1 MEIEFVDYTPT
12 PGEKSLGVATI
23 NYGPILLR
31 FRINA
36 GKDGHGFYPS
46 PLAHKVGDKYV
57 NSFEI
62 DSSRE
67 YTKILEVV
75 RENVQRAMNPSKSAR
90 IPLTENTFDEV
101 PF

>member
-1 MEIEFVDYTPT
+1 MEIEFVDYTLT

-23 NYGPILLR
+23 TYGTLLLR

-46 PLAHKVGDKYV
+46 PLAHKIGDRYV
-57 NSFEI
+57 DSFEI
-62 DSSRE
+62 DSRRE
-67 YTKILEVV
+67 HAKMIDIV
-75 RENVQRAMNPSKSAR
+75 RENVQRSMNPSKPANN
-90 IPLTENTFDEV
+90 TETFEEV